1 MSSILSLTAL
11 RPTKYG
17 VTERKKQELDE
28 LSQKVLN
35 AESSVEQ
42 LEAIVSSLTTKSNK
56 LQADLAT
63 AETNK
68 AKALSNKDL
77 VNEVVENL
85 LALKNNSEI
94 TFNETVLAE
103 SKIKTVSKEV
113 SNLIDKLIFSAE
125 IINKLGNLVVRKKA
139 TNPLISDELVTM
151 VTTASADANNAVAL
165 TLVALQSVFAAQA
178 TTKESEAAVA
188 LEMLQAVKLYEFV
201 IGEETVDDIESDVPL
216 STATS
221 IKGLID
227 SAYKINENMYN
238 QALAASNDTI
248 KQLNNTKRELSKAQ
262 TNLSSLQSA
271 LAAANAAALA
281 S

>member
-201 IGEETVDDIESDVPL
+201 IGKETVDDIESDVPL

>member
-1 MSSILSLTAL
+1 MSSILSLTPV
-11 RPTKYG
+11 RQKKYG

-68 AKALSNKDL
+68 ANALSNKDL
-77 VNEVVENL
+77 ADEVVENL
-85 LALKNNSEI
+85 LALKNNSEV

-201 IGEETVDDIESDVPL
+201 IGEETVDNIESDATL
-216 STATS
+216 SPATS
-221 IKGLID
+221 IQGLLHK
-227 SAYKINENMYN
+227 AYDINENMYN

>member
-188 LEMLQAVKLYEFV
+188 LETLQAVKLYEFV
-201 IGEETVDDIESDVPL
+201 IGKETVDDIESDVPL

>member
-1 MSSILSLTAL
+1 MSNLLTL
-11 RPTKYG
+11 QSSKYG

-35 AESSVEQ
+35 AESLVEQ
-42 LEAIVSSLTTKSNK
+42 LEAIVNSLTDKSNK
-56 LQADLAT
+56 LKTDLAT

-68 AKALSNKDL
+68 NKALSNKDL
-77 VNEVVENL
+77 VDEVVENL
-85 LALKNNSEI
+85 LTLKNNSEL

-103 SKIKTVSKEV
+103 SKIKKVSKEI
-113 SNLIDKLIFSAE
+113 SHLIDKLIFSAE
-125 IINKLGNLVVRKKA
+125 IINKLGNLVIRTKA

-151 VTTASADANNAVAL
+151 VTTASSDANNAVAL

-188 LEMLQAVKLYEFV
+188 LEMLQAIKLYEFV
-201 IGEETVDDIESDVPL
+201 IGDDTVDNIQSDVPL
-216 STATS
+216 SPATS
-221 IKGLID
+221 IRGLLYT
-227 SAYKINENMYN
+227 AYVISENMYN

-262 TNLSSLQSA
+262 INLSSLQA
-271 LAAANAAALA
+271 GYAAANAAALA

>member
-165 TLVALQSVFAAQA
+165 TLVALQSVFTAQA

-201 IGEETVDDIESDVPL
+201 IGQETVDDIESDVPL

-227 SAYKINENMYN
+227 AAYKINENMYN